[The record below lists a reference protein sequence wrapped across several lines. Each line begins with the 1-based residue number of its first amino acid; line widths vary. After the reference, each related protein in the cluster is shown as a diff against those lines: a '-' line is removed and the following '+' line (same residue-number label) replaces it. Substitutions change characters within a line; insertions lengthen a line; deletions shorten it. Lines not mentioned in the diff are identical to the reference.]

1 MQHRKYLAGRIMVM
15 ITSIFLCFGYS
26 AFAQQSTIDIVEMH
40 QLIDQSKNEHTQQV
54 NARNNQ
60 ATVNTN
66 EQANLTLLQK
76 LKNVYRTLQ
85 QRYNAL
91 GTAIS
96 VAEIGIEAKPMVN
109 QIINYQGQI
118 VKLVE
123 KNPAVAVLGVQSE
136 IEFVEKAEWLLGYV
150 AGLTLSIGD
159 VNQMKASDR
168 KLLFDY
174 VIQQLSQIQELSGNL
189 VNTLS
194 YSNLSSLLRTLNPF
208 QNYVDMDKNMAEDI
222 IQNAKY
228 LKQ

>member
-1 MQHRKYLAGRIMVM
+1 MRTVLTLLA
-15 ITSIFLCFGYS
+15 LCLTLS
-26 AFAQQSTIDIVEMH
+26 AFSQQSTIDVVEMH
-40 QLIDQSKNEHTQQV
+40 QLIDQSQNEHTQQV

-60 ATVNTN
+60 ATVNAN
-66 EQANLTLLQK
+66 EQANLTLLEK

-85 QRYNAL
+85 QRYNML
-91 GTAIS
+91 STAIN
-96 VAEIGIEAKPMVN
+96 VANIGLEATPMVE
-109 QIINYQGQI
+109 QIVSYQGQI

-123 KNPAVAVLGVQSE
+123 KNPAVAVLGLRSE
-136 IEFVEKAEWLLGYV
+136 IEFVEKAEGLLGYV

-174 VIQQLSQIQELSGNL
+174 VVRQLSQIQELSGNL

-194 YSNLSSLLRTLNPF
+194 YSNLSSVLRALNPF

>member
-1 MQHRKYLAGRIMVM
+1 MV
-15 ITSIFLCFGYS
+15 
-26 AFAQQSTIDIVEMH
+26 D
-40 QLIDQSKNEHTQQV
+40 
-54 NARNNQ
+54 
-60 ATVNTN
+60 
-66 EQANLTLLQK
+66 
-76 LKNVYRTLQ
+76 
-85 QRYNAL
+85 
-91 GTAIS
+91 
-96 VAEIGIEAKPMVN
+96 
-109 QIINYQGQI
+109 QIISYQGQI

-123 KNPAVAVLGVQSE
+123 KNPGVAVLGVQSE
-136 IEFVEKAEWLLGYV
+136 IEFCEKAEGLLGYV

-194 YSNLSSLLRTLNPF
+194 YSNLSSLLRALNPF

-222 IQNAKY
+222 VQNAKY